1 MMDIE
6 KSLLNSIYTHLTTD
20 ATLKSRMGGSV
31 RLYLTWAPAEA
42 SFPYLVHRLDLSRIA
57 DWSPK
62 YRIAYLLDIWSYS
75 TNADEIFDIREQI
88 MNLLDNYSGT
98 TSDGIFYW
106 MWKQTAGLVPE
117 TAEGIWHY
125 NCQLNLRYVEESEIG
140 VLLRR

>member
-1 MMDIE
+1 MDIE

-42 SFPYLVHRLDLSRIA
+42 IIPYLVHRLDLSRIA

-62 YRIAYLLDIWSYS
+62 YRITYLIDIWSYS

-88 MNLLDNYSGT
+88 MNLLDNYKGT
-98 TSDGIFYW
+98 TSDGVEFW
-106 MWKQTAGLVPE
+106 LWRQADGLVPE
-117 TAEGIWHY
+117 NEEGIWHY
-125 NCQLNLRYVEESEIG
+125 NCQFNARYVDEDEIG
-140 VLLRR
+140 VLLKR